1 MRFEFLTANHLV
13 FGPGTLKEAGKHAKE
28 WGRKALVVHGSDPSR
43 AARLISLLNEAHI
56 TTREFSITGEPT
68 VEAVVIGAGMA
79 RDWGAD
85 MVIGI
90 GGGSVIDA
98 AKAIAGLMRNEDPV
112 EDYLEV
118 VGKGLPLELPAAPW
132 IAIPTTAGTGAEAT
146 KNAVLTVPSR
156 NLKVSLR
163 SPHLLAPLAIID
175 PELALGTPPAVTAA
189 TGMDA
194 LCQLIEAYVCTRA
207 NPMTDALCAA
217 GIPKAALALPAAY
230 ADPHALAPRCVMA
243 LGALWSGMALANA
256 GLGAVHGFA
265 SPLGGLLGAPHGAL
279 CGTLLAP
286 VTAANIAALRARGQ
300 DCSRFDQL
308 ARWLTGDALAKADQ
322 ASEFLAALSHTLAL
336 PGLASLGLTEAL
348 IPDVC
353 ERALQA
359 SSMKA
364 NPVALT
370 ADELAAILR
379 SAL

>member
-1 MRFEFLTANHLV
+1 MRFEFLTANHIV

-28 WGRKALVVHGSDPSR
+28 WGRKALVVHGSNPSR
-43 AARLISLLNEAHI
+43 ARHLQAILHEAHI
-56 TTREFSITGEPT
+56 STREFSIPGEPT
-68 VEAVVIGAGMA
+68 VESVVIGAGLA

-85 MVIGI
+85 MAIGI

-132 IAIPTTAGTGAEAT
+132 IAIPTTAGTGAEVT

-156 NLKVSLR
+156 KLKVSLR
-163 SPHLLAPLAIID
+163 SPYLLAPLALID
-175 PELALGTPPAVTAA
+175 PELALGTPPAVTAS

-194 LCQLIEAYVCTRA
+194 LCQLIEAYVCNRA

-217 GIPKAALALPAAY
+217 GIPLVARALPAAH
-230 ADPHALAPRCVMA
+230 ADPLSLAPRCDMA

-286 VTAANIAALRARGQ
+286 VTAANIAALRARGL
-300 DCSRFDQL
+300 DCSRFDQV
-308 ARWLTGDALAKADQ
+308 ARWLSGDASATADQ
-322 ASEFLAALSHTLAL
+322 ATEFLSALSRRLGL
-336 PGLASLGLTEAL
+336 PGLSALGLSEAL
-348 IPDVC
+348 VPEVC

-364 NPVALT
+364 NPVALG
-370 ADELAAILR
+370 AGELAAILR
-379 SAL
+379 SAM